1 MAAKKRPS
9 RSAKSKSVKPKKKAQ
24 PPRAGKPVTK
34 SKVRPLAAGLPEA
47 ARLQAELR
55 ESIDHDISDRIS
67 THQREVVR
75 LRAAMAARPE
85 AKPPLMILA
94 HGDSWFDYPL
104 NGNKVELP
112 IPHTDI
118 IAHLRKMGSPPP
130 KILNLSHFGDATTDE
145 MGLEKQ
151 KRLIKALSNAHNWL
165 DGKPDAILFSGGG
178 NDIAGDP
185 FCIYLNYK
193 SSGLSGL
200 DTTRFAGRL
209 ASVEASYRDLFA
221 FRDHYAAG
229 VPILAHAY
237 DLARPIPSPHPP
249 CTGPWMWPG
258 LSFAGWN
265 IAEGAQIIHDALI
278 AFRDMLARL
287 EASSRPNFNFTVI
300 PTQGTLAYADW
311 ANELHPYPP
320 GFQKLADKFLSALR
334 SHFSGRI

>member
-1 MAAKKRPS
+1 MAAKKRTS
-9 RSAKSKSVKPKKKAQ
+9 GSAGSAKSKKKAKS
-24 PPRAGKPVTK
+24 PRAGK
-34 SKVRPLAAGLPEA
+34 RLAKPRSLQGPEA

-55 ESIDHDISDRIS
+55 ETIERDIAGRVA

-85 AKPPLMILA
+85 AQPPLMILA
-94 HGDSWFDYPL
+94 HGDSWFNYPL
-104 NGNKVELP
+104 NGNSVEFP
-112 IPHTDI
+112 VRDTDI
-118 IAHLRKMGSPPP
+118 IAHLRSLGNPKP

-145 MGLEKQ
+145 MGLQKQ
-151 KRLIKALSNAHNWL
+151 KRLIKALSDSNNWL
-165 DGKPDAILFSGGG
+165 TGKPDVILFSGGG

-193 SSGLSGL
+193 NSGLPGL

-221 FRDHYAAG
+221 FRDHFAAG
-229 VPILAHAY
+229 VPIFGHPY

-258 LSFAGWN
+258 LSFTGWN
-265 IAEGAQIIHDALI
+265 IAEGTQIIHDALV
-278 AFRDMLARL
+278 AFRDMLLRL
-287 EASSRPNFNFTVI
+287 EASQRPNYDFTLV
-300 PTQGTLAYADW
+300 PTQGTLTNADW

-320 GFQKLADKFLSALR
+320 GFKNLADIFLSALQSR
-334 SHFSGRI
+334 FPGRI